1 MAMRNKALAPTKL
14 YVYHLSNQL
23 TNILYLR
30 EEEAELDWMVIGEAS
45 KQITGTSPLK
55 RTHQPQKYHVSYFF
69 PTLKKANR
77 HERFR
82 RVLRKS
88 AQKRIQQESVHELP
102 GKASPFLGANAMVVD
117 FFWWVSLGSLVTFIY
132 QAL

>member
-1 MAMRNKALAPTKL
+1 MRNKELTPTKL

-30 EEEAELDWMVIGEAS
+30 EDEAELDWMVIGEAS
-45 KQITGTSPLK
+45 KHITGTSTL
-55 RTHQPQKYHVSYFF
+55 THALPPQKQQESYFL
-69 PTLKKANR
+69 PTLEKASR

-82 RVLRKS
+82 RILRKTG
-88 AQKRIQQESVHELP
+88 QKRIQQESVHELP
-102 GKASPFLGANAMVVD
+102 GKTSPFLGANAMVVD
-117 FFWWVSLGSLVTFIY
+117 FFWWVSLGSLVTLLY